1 MKNAT
6 RKTFSVFLLAMFA
19 VLFGCIFFVL
29 PAWANAEGVTADPAP
44 AVLFDLTDVLIAVVL
59 AVGGFVWRK
68 WVRPWLESKQLM
80 DEAKIVVNAVEAL
93 IGRGNGTEKWKLA
106 VEKMN
111 AYGFNVDA
119 DIVLDALRTAWRN
132 MNTEQLTAGEKEKPP
147 EA

>member
-6 RKTFSVFLLAMFA
+6 RKTFSVFLLAVIAM
-19 VLFGCIFFVL
+19 LILCIGFGL
-29 PAWANAEGVTADPAP
+29 PAWANAEGVTTDPAP

-80 DEAKIVVNAVEAL
+80 NEAKIVVNAVEAL

-132 MNTEQLTAGEKEKPP
+132 MNTEQLAAGEKEKPP

>member
-1 MKNAT
+1 MYKHYKQKKRRTVAWI
-6 RKTFSVFLLAMFA
+6 LLAVIAMFCA
-19 VLFGCIFFVL
+19 L
-29 PAWANAEGVTADPAP
+29 PIIAAHAEVMDTDPAP
-44 AVLFDLTDVLIAVVL
+44 AILFDLTDVLIAVVL
-59 AVGGFVWRK
+59 AVAGYVWRK

-93 IGRGNGTEKWKLA
+93 IGRGKGTEKWKLA

-132 MNTEQLTAGEKEKPP
+132 MNTEQLAAGEKEKPP